1 MIFDWFKRPD
11 YSNVVKFPEKVSAP
25 YIEPPKREVEPTT
38 MYSIGTTT
46 EGTHMTFKM
55 GYTTLTMTKQGC
67 EYLIEQLE
75 VFKNQLRDEE

>member
-11 YSNVVKFPEKVSAP
+11 YSNVVKFPNQVP
-25 YIEPPKREVEPTT
+25 YIEPPSREVEPTS
-38 MYSIGTTT
+38 MYSIGTTA

-75 VFKNQLRDEE
+75 VFKNQLSEE